1 MAFYLVF
8 MCGRLYMVF
17 LNAMINNP
25 FVIKMKIVY
34 NLM

>member
-1 MAFYLVF
+1 MVFYLVF
-8 MCGRLYMVF
+8 MYGRLFMIF
-17 LNAMINNP
+17 LNAMINNL